1 MKRKKNLKKCTLF
14 AFLFGV
20 FLLGCENSDK
30 SKPGVIVNENNSVGA
45 SLLFSNEPFTHNG
58 NMIVSLEPIS
68 MELPSNL
75 NVRIFRVLPNGE
87 KTFAPSDGTLKAQ
100 CGKYEVEII
109 YRGEVVF
116 KDVVEYSG
124 AQFQVIYAQ
133 KEFEVAFLRNNMG
146 DKFGR

>member
-1 MKRKKNLKKCTLF
+1 MKKCTLF

-45 SLLFSNEPFTHNG
+45 SLLFSNEPFTHSG
-58 NMIVSLEPIS
+58 NMIVSLEPTS
-68 MELPSNL
+68 MEFPLWGI
-75 NVRIFRVLPNGE
+75 RIFRVLPNGE
-87 KTFAPSDGTLKAQ
+87 KTFAPSDGTLEAQ

-146 DKFGR
+146 DKFGL

>member
-1 MKRKKNLKKCTLF
+1 M
-14 AFLFGV
+14 
-20 FLLGCENSDK
+20 
-30 SKPGVIVNENNSVGA
+30 
-45 SLLFSNEPFTHNG
+45 
-58 NMIVSLEPIS
+58 
-68 MELPSNL
+68 
-75 NVRIFRVLPNGE
+75 PNGD
-87 KTFAPSDGTLKAQ
+87 KTFAPSDGTLEAQ

-146 DKFGR
+146 DKFGL

>member
-1 MKRKKNLKKCTLF
+1 M
-14 AFLFGV
+14 
-20 FLLGCENSDK
+20 
-30 SKPGVIVNENNSVGA
+30 
-45 SLLFSNEPFTHNG
+45 
-58 NMIVSLEPIS
+58 
-68 MELPSNL
+68 
-75 NVRIFRVLPNGE
+75 PNGD
-87 KTFAPSDGTLKAQ
+87 KTFAPSDGTLETQ

-146 DKFGR
+146 DKFGL